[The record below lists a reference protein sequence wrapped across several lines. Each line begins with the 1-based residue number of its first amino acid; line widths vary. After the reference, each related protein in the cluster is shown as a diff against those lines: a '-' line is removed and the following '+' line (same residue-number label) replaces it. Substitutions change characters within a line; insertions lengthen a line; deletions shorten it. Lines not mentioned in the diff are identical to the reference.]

1 MNDFDFSSYDFE
13 DSTPVKSK
21 KLPEQKKVN
30 NSVEF
35 DFEEY
40 EPPKSKEEKSYFQNV
55 KEYGKTIAKGS
66 VEGLS
71 RLGGLMSPIQ
81 DLHGK
86 SYSDQ
91 LEKQTES
98 LDELLPT
105 EDEGFGQKAIRRG
118 LKEAPTAIAFPGS
131 SASAGIRALL
141 AGFAGQGA
149 EELGLPEWAQS
160 AAELTA
166 YIGPDI
172 TRKLLEK
179 GKNADIIKE
188 ARRLGLSDE
197 QITPLIQSEFKQK
210 WLSKL
215 SPKRGSTQ
223 SALENTKKGLSE
235 AHEKIKHSSLA
246 KKEISEIENG
256 KLINSLKEKM
266 DDIPSIVRDKIQKD
280 YDQLLNNNITGK
292 SIMKFWK
299 DINSQFS
306 SDKKVLGILKD
317 PLKKALKSISP
328 ELGKDFDTVNA
339 LHSKYYGIASK
350 LKPSIASDIVSGG
363 EALGFLGSVLT
374 GNMAFLSAILTEQAA
389 KKLAQQMLINPRFQQ
404 LSKKTI
410 SAMNQN
416 KFSLAKKTSDLI
428 AKEVSKVDKN
438 AAKKIESISDEEFK
452 DLIMRSKS

>member
-13 DSTPVKSK
+13 DTTPVKSK
-21 KLPEQKKVN
+21 KLPEQKKVDK
-30 NSVEF
+30 SFTF

-40 EPPKSKEEKSYFQNV
+40 EPPVSKEEKSYFQNI
-55 KEYGKTIAKGS
+55 KEYGKTIAKGA

-71 RLGGLMSPIQ
+71 RLGGVMSPIQ

-86 SYSDQ
+86 PYSEQ
-91 LEKQTES
+91 LEKQTEN
-98 LDELLPT
+98 LDVLLPT

-131 SASAGIRALL
+131 SASAGGRALL

-149 EELGLPEWAQS
+149 EELGLPEWAQT

-215 SPKRGSTQ
+215 APKRGATQ
-223 SALENTKKGLSE
+223 KALSETKKGLGNIYESIE
-235 AHEKIKHSSLA
+235 TSPQAQKSISLSQRKTFTDSLDKSLIKLPRELRDKVEKDAADLLG
-246 KKEISEIENG
+246 SEITGNT
-256 KLINSLKEKM
+256 LIN
-266 DDIPSIVRDKIQKD
+266 
-280 YDQLLNNNITGK
+280 
-292 SIMKFWK
+292 FWK
-299 DINSQFS
+299 DLNSHYGPG
-306 SDKKVLGILKD
+306 KEKLGILKE
-317 PLKKALKSISP
+317 PIKNAIKSISP
-328 ELGKDFDTVNA
+328 EMGKDFDTVNA
-339 LHSKYYGIASK
+339 LYSKYSGIASK
-350 LKPSIASDIVSGG
+350 LKPSIASDMISGG
-363 EALGFLGSVLT
+363 EALGFLGSLLT
-374 GNMAFLSAILTEQAA
+374 LNVPFFGALMTEQAG
-389 KKLAQQMLINPRFQQ
+389 KKLVQQMLINPRFQQ

-410 SAMNQN
+410 SAMNQH

-428 AKEVSKVDKN
+428 AKEVSKVDKD
-438 AAKKIESISDEEFK
+438 AGKKIESISDEEFK
-452 DLIMRSKS
+452 DLIMKNK